1 MKENIDS
8 LRTKNLNKMTI
19 NIYGDN
25 NMKISKDIIKKLN
38 KVRKIALEQQD
49 LCLEITKYFE
59 KKGFDIDKLADGSG
73 IGLDSVEYGECTV
86 DEFLEFIKNEFD
98 SEMK

>member
-1 MKENIDS
+1 
-8 LRTKNLNKMTI
+8 
-19 NIYGDN
+19 
-25 NMKISKDIIKKLN
+25 MKISKDIVKKLN
-38 KVRKIALEQQD
+38 RIRNLALEQQN
-49 LCLEITKYFE
+49 LCLEVTEYFE
-59 KKGFDIDKLADGSG
+59 KKGFDLDKLSNGCG